1 MLRSNEHFFPSFA
14 WPAGMLPS
22 YFFLLLIHCISINI
36 IFRAMVKSIASRHSR
51 FSDDKQEKAKKNASK
66 ADGITPLRYV

>member
-1 MLRSNEHFFPSFA
+1 
-14 WPAGMLPS
+14 
-22 YFFLLLIHCISINI
+22 
-36 IFRAMVKSIASRHSR
+36 MVKSIASRHSR